1 MSIIG
6 TILADTRSGGV
17 GAGDGPVTNP
27 QNPAFWLQK
36 LFYGG
41 TETWSGESISPDTA
55 LTISA
60 YWNAINIIA
69 GAIGFL
75 PFVVYERDGRNRNSA
90 VDHPVYTIIPDR
102 PNPYMD
108 ALTFRETIQAHV
120 LGWGNGYAEIER
132 AGHGGPKYL
141 WPISPAKVTPEVY
154 TPKGG
159 QETVRYKYVN
169 GSKTKWI
176 DYDNMYHIK
185 GLGFEGLSG
194 YSIINYMKQSLGLVR
209 AVEKYGSRFFK
220 NNATPPAVL
229 EHPKTL
235 GDDAEKHLRKS
246 WEEIHKSPENAGR
259 IAILEEGM
267 KLHQIGIPPED
278 AQYLLTRKFSV
289 TEIARWFDIPPHML
303 KDLDKATFSN
313 IEHQGIEFVVWT
325 LTRWMKRWE
334 QETNYKL
341 FGKEAR
347 RKYYSEFVPAAL
359 LRGDTKS
366 RYEAYRIAIF
376 SGWINRNK
384 ARELENMN
392 PAEGLDDYLQPMNY
406 KVVGEPDPRTAGA
419 ARTREIEPTPEP
431 PALPADQVG
440 DVRDQGGDPGD
451 QAADVRDQGGD
462 PGDRA
467 EDTAGQDRPTG
478 PEGDRDSDNGFQALF
493 ESTFRRIV
501 TKEVNALK
509 RIVKKQDEP
518 DTRAERVNEFYDK
531 HMDHVRDVL
540 EPVLRV
546 FGADDQAIEIEAQKY
561 IDDSR
566 ADLLAGLR
574 YWDPDEI
581 LDDWKETKALKMTEE
596 ILGRGKDG

>member
-1 MSIIG
+1 MSILKS
-6 TILADTRSGGV
+6 ILSDKRSGP
-17 GAGDGPVTNP
+17 GPVSNP

-36 LFYGG
+36 LFNGG
-41 TETWSGESISPDTA
+41 TETWSGESVSPDSA
-55 LTISA
+55 LGISA

-75 PFVVYERDGRNRNSA
+75 PFVVYERDGRNRRRA
-90 VDHPVYTIIPDR
+90 TEHPVYTIIHDR

-108 ALTFRETIQAHV
+108 ALTFRETLQAHV

-141 WPISPAKVTPEVY
+141 WPISPAKITPEVH
-154 TPKGG
+154 KDNA
-159 QETVRYKYVN
+159 QEIVRYKYVN
-169 GSKTKWI
+169 GGSTKHI
-176 DYDNMYHIK
+176 KYENMYHIK
-185 GLGFEGLSG
+185 GLGFEGLKG
-194 YSIINYMKQSLGLVR
+194 YSIINYMKQSLGLVT

-229 EHPKTL
+229 EHPGTL
-235 GDDAEKHLRKS
+235 TDSAEAHLRKS
-246 WEEIHKSPENAGR
+246 WEEKYKSPENAGR

-267 KLHQIGIPPED
+267 KLNQIGVPPED
-278 AQYLLTRKFSV
+278 AQFLLTRKFSV

-303 KDLDKATFSN
+303 KDLEKATFSN

-325 LTRWMKRWE
+325 LTRWMARWE

-341 FGKEAR
+341 FGTDAR
-347 RKYYSEFVPAAL
+347 RKYYSEFIPAAL
-359 LRGDTKS
+359 LRGDIKS
-366 RYEAYRIAIF
+366 RYDAYRVAIY
-376 SGWINRNK
+376 SGWMNRNT

-392 PAEGLDDYLQPMNY
+392 PAEGLDDYLQPLNY
-406 KVVGEPDPRTAGA
+406 KVVGEPDPRAPAA
-419 ARTREIEPTPEP
+419 ARTRDIDSIPIPPEP
-431 PALPADQVG
+431 PAVPPDLDG
-440 DVRDQGGDPGD
+440 DHGNRTAEPTAQAAEPTD
-451 QAADVRDQGGD
+451 QAGD

-467 EDTAGQDRPTG
+467 EDTRTEDRPTG
-478 PEGDRDSDNGFQALF
+478 PEGGPDSDNGFQALF

-509 RIVKKQDEP
+509 RIIKKQDEP
-518 DTRAERVNEFYDK
+518 DTRAERVGEFYDK
-531 HMDHVRDVL
+531 HIDHVREVL
-540 EPVLRV
+540 GPVLKV
-546 FGADDQAIEIEAQKY
+546 FGADPQAIDIEAQKY

-566 ADLLAGLR
+566 ADVLAGLR

-596 ILGRGKDG
+596 ILRRGKDG